1 MAELEQSIERV
12 IAGPERK
19 SRLISK
25 EEKLITAY
33 HESGHAIV
41 AHVLPKC
48 DPVHKVSI
56 VSRGMAAGYTM
67 ALPEEDR
74 NLVSKAKYEDDL
86 SFALGGRTAEELVF
100 GDITTGAENDL
111 SRVTK
116 LARDM
121 VTRYGMSDKLGPM
134 TFGQKEELVFLG
146 KEIGEQRD
154 YSEAVAEEIDKEVR
168 NIVQTAH
175 QRATQVLKEHRDK
188 LDLIAETLI
197 EVETL
202 DAQEFVAL
210 FEGTTDTA
218 PEPSGSTPPPS
229 GSEEPTGRKA
239 TDRPKPALDM
249 PPAPAPA

>member
-1 MAELEQSIERV
+1 
-12 IAGPERK
+12 
-19 SRLISK
+19 
-25 EEKLITAY
+25 
-33 HESGHAIV
+33 
-41 AHVLPKC
+41 
-48 DPVHKVSI
+48 
-56 VSRGMAAGYTM
+56 M

-86 SFALGGRTAEELVF
+86 AFALGGRTAEELVF
-100 GDITTGAENDL
+100 GDVTTGAENDL

-168 NIVQTAH
+168 HIVQTAH
-175 QRATQVLKEHRDK
+175 KRARDVLSKNREK

-202 DAQEFVAL
+202 DAEEFVRI
-210 FEGTTDTA
+210 FDGTADVA
-218 PEPSGSTPPPS
+218 PEPSSSTPPPS
-229 GSEEPTGRKA
+229 GSEQPAGRKA
-239 TDRPKPALDM
+239 PDRPKPALDM